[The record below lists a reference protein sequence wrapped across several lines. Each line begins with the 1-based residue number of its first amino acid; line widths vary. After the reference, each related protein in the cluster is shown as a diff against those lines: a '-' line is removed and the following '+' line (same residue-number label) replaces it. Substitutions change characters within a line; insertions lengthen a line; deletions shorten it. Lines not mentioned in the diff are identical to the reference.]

1 MNNKDITNFLDS
13 RWSKIPDRQRQ
24 WHIDNHYYTFVLCEN
39 CATNS
44 VNWNVKEK
52 RYSRFCSA
60 KCAHTHNSVREKT
73 KQTCLAKYGTTTNL
87 STEANKQKQKDTCLK
102 KYGVTN
108 FSKTDE
114 FKKKYKDACVEKYGV
129 TNISK
134 LESIKEKINS
144 THNQRYGRKRHSQLH
159 IDQTIIDQ
167 KNNREYMLY
176 LYKDLKMPLTE
187 IANQL
192 GINHSQLC
200 VHFKD
205 NLKID
210 ISRHRISWPEIE
222 IFNFIK
228 EYAADA
234 IQSDRSII
242 SPKELDIVIPSKK
255 IAIEYNGILWH
266 GEIRGNKSKMY
277 HYDKMRLANQQ
288 GYRLVQIFSNEWEQ
302 QQDLVKSRLKNLIG
316 QSIKIPARKCQIL
329 PVNKKDTDTFLN
341 KNHIQGT
348 CFYKFS
354 YGLYL
359 EGHLISIMTF
369 GKSRFAKQYEYELLR
384 FANQQ
389 NHTVQGGASRLF
401 AYFVKTIDPSSVVS
415 YCDLRWNTGN
425 LYDQLGFK
433 FLKNTSP
440 NYWYVINNK
449 LLENR
454 IKYQKHKL
462 YKILT
467 NFDET
472 LTEWENM
479 SNNSYDRIW
488 DCGNSV
494 WIWNKD

>member
-1 MNNKDITNFLDS
+1 MDKKDGTNFLDS
-13 RWSKIPDRQRQ
+13 KWSKIPDRQRQ
-24 WHIDNHYYTFVLCEN
+24 WHINNQHYTFVLCEN

-44 VNWNVKEK
+44 VNWNIKEK
-52 RYSRFCSA
+52 RYSRFCST
-60 KCAHTHNSVREKT
+60 KCAHTHSSVREKT
-73 KQTCLAKYGTTTNL
+73 KQTCLAKYGATTNL
-87 STEANKQKQKDTCLK
+87 STESNKQKQKETCLM
-102 KYGVTN
+102 KYGETN
-108 FSKTDE
+108 FSKTKE
-114 FKKKYKDACVEKYGV
+114 FRKKYEKTCMEKYGV

-134 LESIKEKINS
+134 LDTIKEKIDQS
-144 THNQRYGRKRHSQLH
+144 HQLRYNRKRHSQIH
-159 IDQTIIDQ
+159 IDQDIISK
-167 KNNREYMLY
+167 KNDREYMLY

-228 EYAADA
+228 QYAADA

-255 IAIEYNGILWH
+255 IAIEYNGLAWH
-266 GEIRGNKSKMY
+266 GEIRGNKPKLY
-277 HYDKMRLANQQ
+277 HYDKMKSANQQ
-288 GYRLVQIFSNEWEQ
+288 GYRLVQIFSNEWDQ

-316 QSIKIPARKCQIL
+316 QSIKKPARKCQIL
-329 PVNKKDTDTFLN
+329 PVSKKDADVFLN
-341 KNHIQGT
+341 ENHIQGT
-348 CFYKFS
+348 CFHKFS

-359 EGHLISIMTF
+359 EGQLMSVMTF

-389 NHTVQGGASRLF
+389 NYTVQGGASRLF
-401 AYFVKTIDPSSVVS
+401 AHFVKTIDPRSVIS

-425 LYDQLGFK
+425 LYQQLGFE
-433 FLKNTSP
+433 FLKNTNP
-440 NYWYVINNK
+440 NYWYVIDNK
-449 LLENR
+449 FLENR
-454 IKYQKHKL
+454 ITYQKHKL
-462 YKILT
+462 FNRLHNYDS
-467 NFDET
+467 N

-479 SNNSYDRIW
+479 LNNGFDRVW

-494 WIWNKD
+494 WLWKKK